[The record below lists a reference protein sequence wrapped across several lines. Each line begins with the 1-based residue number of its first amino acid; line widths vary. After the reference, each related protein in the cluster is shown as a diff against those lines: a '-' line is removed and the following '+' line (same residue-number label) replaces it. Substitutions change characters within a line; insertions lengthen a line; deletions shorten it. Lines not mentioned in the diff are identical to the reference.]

1 MRRTVRETEESAR
14 RITRRGLLLGSAQL
28 GFAGVLALRM
38 RYMQV
43 DQASQFQLLAEE
55 NRISIRLISP
65 TRGRIF
71 DRNGLVIAENE
82 PTYKIVLVPED
93 TDDVADVIARVSSLV
108 ELDEDDLNRALANI
122 DPNRPFDP
130 VTIADRVS
138 WQDVSRVAANAP
150 ALPGINTEV
159 GQSRIYPQSELYAHV
174 AGYVAKVNER
184 NLSRYEDPPS
194 VLNLPGFQYGQV
206 GVESKYED
214 LLRGKAGA
222 KRVEVNSANRVMR
235 ELDRREGQTGP
246 DLQLTV
252 DTDLQDY
259 AFARLGEESA
269 SVVVMDL
276 EHGDLLAI
284 ASAPSYDPNKFVHG
298 ISTAD
303 YAILRDN
310 DHRPQASKTVQ
321 DAYPPG
327 STFKMVTALA
337 ALDAGLVAP
346 DETTYC
352 PGHMEVGGRK
362 FHCWKRSGHGNVNL
376 EQSLRHSCDV
386 YYYDLALKVGI
397 ERIAAM
403 ARRLGLGD
411 AHGVPMSAVTSGL
424 VPDKLWK
431 LRKHKQDWVIG
442 DSVNASIGQG
452 FVLTSPMQLA
462 VMTARIA
469 TGRSIS
475 PRLVKRIGNVETP
488 SRAGMDLGLNP
499 NHLLQ
504 IHRGM
509 YAVSNNRRGTAYK
522 SRIIADGN
530 RMAGKTGTA
539 QVSSTVVDNK
549 SVAWEKRDHALFVN
563 FAPWDDPKIAVAVVV
578 EHGGGGSVAAAPIA
592 RDVTLQALYKGDPP
606 LEAYPKKD
614 RARIKALQARL
625 SRERKERQANR
636 NSRA

>member
-1 MRRTVRETEESAR
+1 
-14 RITRRGLLLGSAQL
+14 
-28 GFAGVLALRM
+28 
-38 RYMQV
+38 
-43 DQASQFQLLAEE
+43 
-55 NRISIRLISP
+55 
-65 TRGRIF
+65 
-71 DRNGLVIAENE
+71 
-82 PTYKIVLVPED
+82 
-93 TDDVADVIARVSSLV
+93 
-108 ELDEDDLNRALANI
+108 
-122 DPNRPFDP
+122 
-130 VTIADRVS
+130 
-138 WQDVSRVAANAP
+138 
-150 ALPGINTEV
+150 
-159 GQSRIYPQSELYAHV
+159 
-174 AGYVAKVNER
+174 
-184 NLSRYEDPPS
+184 
-194 VLNLPGFQYGQV
+194 
-206 GVESKYED
+206 
-214 LLRGKAGA
+214 
-222 KRVEVNSANRVMR
+222 
-235 ELDRREGQTGP
+235 
-246 DLQLTV
+246 
-252 DTDLQDY
+252 
-259 AFARLGEESA
+259 
-269 SVVVMDL
+269 
-276 EHGDLLAI
+276 
-284 ASAPSYDPNKFVHG
+284 
-298 ISTAD
+298 
-303 YAILRDN
+303 
-310 DHRPQASKTVQ
+310 
-321 DAYPPG
+321 
-327 STFKMVTALA
+327 
-337 ALDAGLVAP
+337 
-346 DETTYC
+346 
-352 PGHMEVGGRK
+352 
-362 FHCWKRSGHGNVNL
+362 
-376 EQSLRHSCDV
+376 
-386 YYYDLALKVGI
+386 
-397 ERIAAM
+397 M

-606 LEAYPKKD
+606 LEAYTKKD